1 MPSCSLPGPPR
12 PRTPA
17 YGPTRCSASHARAR
31 PRSSSSSAPKL
42 NSTPLPL
49 WSGPVRVYAL
59 GRSLAA
65 AALAMASSCAS
76 IGIGSV
82 PTVPGRKSAIFSG
95 VQAPSAWPARSSR
108 GCAQTAIFGPH
119 DRVDLPGDVLGPGPV
134 AEQVGDERGHV
145 LGLADL
151 LELHGDV
158 RGHAGAGD
166 GCDGVGGD
174 PVLGQAQRGGA
185 DERDDPALGRA
196 VVGLGDGALVVAAGE
211 ADQGARALLGA

>member
-1 MPSCSLPGPPR
+1 MWPTRPGARRAAYSSAHTTWPVSDSRRLPHPSACQPCPIQPPRPSSRSHSRRASMPSCSLPGPPR

-95 VQAPSAWPARSSR
+95 VQAPSA
-108 GCAQTAIFGPH
+108 
-119 DRVDLPGDVLGPGPV
+119 
-134 AEQVGDERGHV
+134 
-145 LGLADL
+145 
-151 LELHGDV
+151 
-158 RGHAGAGD
+158 
-166 GCDGVGGD
+166 
-174 PVLGQAQRGGA
+174 
-185 DERDDPALGRA
+185 
-196 VVGLGDGALVVAAGE
+196 
-211 ADQGARALLGA
+211 